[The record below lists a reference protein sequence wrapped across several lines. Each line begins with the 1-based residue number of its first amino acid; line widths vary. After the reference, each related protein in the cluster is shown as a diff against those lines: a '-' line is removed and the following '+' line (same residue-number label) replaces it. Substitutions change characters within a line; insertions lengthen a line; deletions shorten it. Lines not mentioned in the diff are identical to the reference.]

1 MSEQSRCFEVF
12 DKVEDRQTMPTARGA
27 ALGLVLLLLLLSACT
42 SIVPP
47 PESSMPPTQED
58 SDRAEC
64 RERMAEAGP
73 RPPAGGGTAGGFAA
87 RAWHTRRQQLF
98 EQCMAMKGYR

>member
-1 MSEQSRCFEVF
+1 
-12 DKVEDRQTMPTARGA
+12 MPTARGR
-27 ALGLVLLLLLLSACT
+27 LFGLVLLLLLLSACT
-42 SIVPP
+42 AIVPP

-64 RERMAEAGP
+64 RERMAQAGP

-87 RAWHTRRQQLF
+87 RAWQTRRQQLF